1 LSKLSMAVVTHGELR
16 AHLPPPMDYIT
27 KMTFTEAFQARH
39 ARPTQSPLQTIQ
51 GFKDDGRGRIKIP
64 CHSGLVV
71 IFGSCF

>member
-1 LSKLSMAVVTHGELR
+1 MAVVTHGELR

-51 GFKDDGRGRIKIP
+51 GFQDDG
-64 CHSGLVV
+64 
-71 IFGSCF
+71 